1 MVCDFMRCPALSN
14 VGGRAA
20 AKVGGSKE
28 KRQRWSADE
37 EEALREGVKEHGEG
51 YWKKIK
57 ESFQALENRS
67 AVGLPYVRP

>member
-14 VGGRAA
+14 VGGR
-20 AKVGGSKE
+20 
-28 KRQRWSADE
+28 
-37 EEALREGVKEHGEG
+37 EGVKEHGKG